1 MPIFLLLGAPVLVLC
16 AVVLMLA
23 MRGSK
28 RYSWLE
34 FNIKTHEAGLSFAES
49 KTLREA
55 ASLAGIADTTNILWS
70 PRDLDRAIV
79 VLLSRLRDEGRDRTR
94 EGVAL
99 MDRVYALRK
108 KLELDLP
115 RYKYGIRSSRNIAAG
130 QRVRILVHGV
140 GVMNSTIID
149 NHARYLVLSFPSGSR
164 LPKDWEWKG
173 KKVSIYFWRREDAG
187 YVFDSYVMDDLSI
200 RNVPVIQV
208 SHSES
213 LLRTQK
219 RKSVRARSRIP
230 AYMYLLK
237 RIEGAYEKAERAPGL
252 RSVIQDISED
262 GASVAIGGKAV
273 PGLQIKIQFT
283 LLERNI
289 VMSGTVRSVD
299 YDSERNRSVLHIE
312 AVTPSP
318 RTRNAIRAYV
328 YNVRAEERAT
338 ARGEES
344 LEPESAA
351 DTAHDARDYRR
362 GKA

>member
-1 MPIFLLLGAPVLVLC
+1 MSIFFVLGAFVLVLL
-16 AVVLMLA
+16 AIVLTLA
-23 MRGSK
+23 MRGEK

-34 FNIKTHEAGLSFAES
+34 FYIKTHEAGLSMAEARI
-49 KTLREA
+49 LREA
-55 ASLAGIADTTNILWS
+55 ASAAGVADTTNILWS
-70 PRDLDRAIV
+70 PRDLDRSIV

-94 EGVAL
+94 EGIAL
-99 MDRVYALRK
+99 MDKVYTFRK
-108 KLELDLP
+108 KLEFELP
-115 RYKYGIRSSRNIAAG
+115 RYKYGIRSSRNIATG

-149 NHARYLVLSFPSGSR
+149 NHARYLVLSSPTGNR
-164 LPKDWEWKG
+164 LPKDWVWKG
-173 KKVSIYFWRREDAG
+173 KKVSVYFWRREDAG

-252 RSVIQDISED
+252 KSVIQDISED
-262 GASVAIGGKAV
+262 GVSVAIGGRAV
-273 PGLQIKIQFT
+273 PGLQIKVQFT
-283 LLERNI
+283 LQERNI
-289 VMSGTVRSVD
+289 VMSGVVRSVD
-299 YDSERNRSVLHIE
+299 YDSEKNRSVLHVE

-318 RTRNAIRAYV
+318 RTRNAIRSYV
-328 YNVRAEERAT
+328 YNVRAEERAS
-338 ARGEES
+338 AEDGVEAEGAGETE
-344 LEPESAA
+344 EG
-351 DTAHDARDYRR
+351 ARDLRR
-362 GKA
+362 GKG